1 MILSGMADID
11 RAVPIKFEPRRMGHG
26 PYSSFVMRK
35 PAAQLRGRA
44 AIHPGDAGN
53 AIPRDGRG
61 IVSIRRPQGI

>member
-1 MILSGMADID
+1 
-11 RAVPIKFEPRRMGHG
+11 MGHG